1 MRCKQINITK
11 PTISIIVPVF
21 NVENQLDRC
30 VESLIN
36 QTFTDIEII
45 LVDDGSTD
53 NSPKICDSFCKR
65 DSRVHV
71 IHKTNEGLGLARNS
85 GLDIAQGR
93 FVAFIDSDDY
103 VKENMFEG
111 LYNKAIETN
120 ADAVISGGFITVKAD
135 GNIIF
140 DRDTTDEVLFDG
152 NARQLALEMM
162 GAMPNYHKDSVYEMS
177 VCKGIYNNQII
188 EAHNIRFQSER
199 KYISEDLIFHFDF
212 CQHAQKVLIVPTL
225 YYYYCENMSSLTKQY
240 QRDRFNRNVEFYRY
254 INTVLEKYQY
264 GFEDRNYS
272 QRMLISRARVVISH
286 IVKEYPFFMRQ
297 AKTEIMDI
305 CNSPDLKE
313 VLTSYPINSL
323 PLMQRVFTQELK
335 KRHWAVLYLLS
346 FANSIRKRKVN

>member
-1 MRCKQINITK
+1 MKSKQIIKAK

-53 NSPKICDSFCKR
+53 CSAKICDSYSQR

-71 IHKTNEGLGLARNS
+71 IHKMNEGLGLARNS
-85 GLDIAQGR
+85 GLDIAQGH

-103 VKENMFEG
+103 VKENMFEE
-111 LYNKAIETN
+111 LYNKAIETK

-140 DRDTTDEVLFDG
+140 DRDITGEVMFDG
-152 NARQLALEMM
+152 NTRQLPLEMM
-162 GAMPNYHKDSVYEMS
+162 GAMPNYYKDSVYEMS
-177 VCKGIYNNQII
+177 ACKGIYNNHII
-188 EAHNIRFQSER
+188 DAHDIRFQSER
-199 KYISEDLIFHFDF
+199 EHISEDLVFHFDF
-212 CQHAQKVLIVPTL
+212 FQHAKKALIVPSL

-240 QRDRFNRNVEFYRY
+240 QRDRFIRNVEFYRY
-254 INTVLEKYQY
+254 INTVLKKYKY
-264 GFEDRNYS
+264 SYEDRIYS

-286 IVKEYPFFMRQ
+286 IVQEYPFFKRQ
-297 AKTEIMDI
+297 ARNEIMDI
-305 CNSPDLKE
+305 CNSPDLQE
-313 VLTSYPINSL
+313 VLCSYPINHL
-323 PLMQRVFTQELK
+323 PLLQRVFTKEIK
-335 KRHWAVLYLLS
+335 KRHWALLYLLS
-346 FANSIRKRKVN
+346 YANIIRKRI